1 MFIFNY
7 GSVWFLILFEISIDL
22 RTLEYTSSSSWVISQ
37 KSILN
42 FVGYFWMHK
51 TITESGLFDDNKVLS
66 EQLACCLIEWNFR
79 ENYCLG
85 CMWTERYL
93 HFSFLS
99 AGTRISF
106 EVLFTPPL
114 VERLLKLLSASAT
127 TYTMTQSNSTPKW
140 CNAHLL
146 KIKCN

>member
-93 HFSFLS
+93 HFFPFYRRGLGFPLRFFLRLHWLNDCS
-99 AGTRISF
+99 NCYQR
-106 EVLFTPPL
+106 VLRHILWPNQ
-114 VERLLKLLSASAT
+114 
-127 TYTMTQSNSTPKW
+127 TQRRSDVM
-140 CNAHLL
+140 H
-146 KIKCN
+146 IY

>member
-93 HFSFLS
+93 HFFPFIGGDSDFLWGSFYAS
-99 AGTRISF
+99 IGWTIAQIAISECYDIYYDPIKLNA
-106 EVLFTPPL
+106 EV
-114 VERLLKLLSASAT
+114 
-127 TYTMTQSNSTPKW
+127 M
-140 CNAHLL
+140 
-146 KIKCN
+146 